1 MFALARNL
9 IAYELECSFYW
20 YSTTES
26 GRSKIDIER
35 LYSYLDDFQQLAA
48 LGMSHHALGMS
59 HHALGMS
66 HHALGMSHH
75 ALGMSHHA
83 AAAVVTGTNT
93 RMTYQSSA
101 VWIIHIS

>member
-48 LGMSHHALGMS
+48 P
-59 HHALGMS
+59 
-66 HHALGMSHH
+66 GMSHH

-93 RMTYQSSA
+93 HMTYQSSA